1 MITMKYS
8 TKFSEQNT
16 IVTTFQGIPDYD
28 AADNL
33 HDAMWGYFI
42 DDVESLCFS
51 EFSEDRET
59 ICEISVEGEQVHIG
73 NLSEIYKKL
82 EKRQEKRRMVERT
95 PEEYER
101 LIEIY
106 NSVIRNLI
114 VSAIS
119 NKGSVPIC
127 LRYDLVKTLP
137 CPQLLS
143 IFEGYQKIGV
153 DEISVEILSISE
165 TTAYLEVNKC
175 EFATVN
181 LSEIIHILDKF
192 QLA

>member
-1 MITMKYS
+1 
-8 TKFSEQNT
+8 
-16 IVTTFQGIPDYD
+16 
-28 AADNL
+28 
-33 HDAMWGYFI
+33 
-42 DDVESLCFS
+42 
-51 EFSEDRET
+51 
-59 ICEISVEGEQVHIG
+59 
-73 NLSEIYKKL
+73 
-82 EKRQEKRRMVERT
+82 MVERT

-119 NKGSVPIC
+119 NKGSLPIC

-143 IFEGYQKIGV
+143 IFEGYQKIEV

-165 TTAYLEVNKC
+165 TTAYLVVNKC

-181 LSEIIHILDKF
+181 LSEIIHILDKI